1 MSEDR
6 PMNNCDFCPEC
17 GLDCCTCPDDD
28 KKHFPK
34 CHKDFA
40 KCNLCNCIVSDD
52 PVTLTTTG
60 GASISGT
67 VAEVLCDCTVLRL
80 APGALIR
87 PPVAPTVA
95 GIPLTAGQSTF
106 ICCSDIETLVKES
119 LTP

>member
-1 MSEDR
+1 MSEER

-40 KCNLCNCIVSDD
+40 KCNLCNCITRDD
-52 PVTLTTTG
+52 AVTIGTTG
-60 GASISGT
+60 GFTIAGT

-80 APGALIR
+80 APGVEIL
-87 PPVAPTVA
+87 APGAVGGVISGPTTQ
-95 GIPLTAGQSTF
+95 PTF
-106 ICCSDIETLVKES
+106 VCCADIEYIVKQDIE
-119 LTP
+119 LP